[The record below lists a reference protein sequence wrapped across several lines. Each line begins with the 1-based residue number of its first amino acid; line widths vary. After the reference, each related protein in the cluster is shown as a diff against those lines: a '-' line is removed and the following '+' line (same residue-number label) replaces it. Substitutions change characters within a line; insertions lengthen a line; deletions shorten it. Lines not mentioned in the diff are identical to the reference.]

1 MDPTTIYYA
10 IAALLALVGLA
21 GIVLPALP
29 GVPLIFAG
37 MLLAAWADGFTRIGV
52 ATLGLLGVLT
62 ILSMAIDFWAAA
74 LGAKRVGASRLAIVG
89 AVLGTFAGIF
99 LGPIGLF
106 AGPFVGALAGELL
119 HGRSLD
125 GPRLGQAT
133 RIGLGTWLGMVFG
146 VALKLTLAFA
156 MIGLFAWS
164 WFH

>member
-62 ILSMAIDFWAAA
+62 IVSMAIDFWAAA

-99 LGPIGLF
+99 LGPIGFF

-119 HGRSLD
+119 HGRALD
-125 GPRLGQAT
+125 GPRFGQAT
-133 RIGLGTWLGMVFG
+133 RVGFGTWLGMVFG

>member
-1 MDPTTIYYA
+1 MEPTTIYYA
-10 IAALLALVGLA
+10 IAALLAIIGLA

-29 GVPLIFAG
+29 GLPLIFAG
-37 MLLAAWADGFTRIGV
+37 ILLAAWADGFARIGV
-52 ATLGLLGVLT
+52 PTLGLLGVLT
-62 ILSMAIDFWAAA
+62 LMSMAIDFWAAA
-74 LGAKRVGASRLAIVG
+74 LGAKRVGASRLAIAG

-106 AGPFVGALAGELL
+106 AGPFVGALVGELL
-119 HGRSLD
+119 HGRALD

-133 RIGLGTWLGMVFG
+133 RVGVGTWLGMVFG